1 MGAGAGVWL
10 VCGQGW
16 GRIAVLPVWISRLV
30 QGHELPPG
38 SAVGHI
44 CSLHRACIIGNFA
57 RGFCKLEVRDVWGV
71 S

>member
-1 MGAGAGVWL
+1 MLACL
-10 VCGQGW
+10 DF
-16 GRIAVLPVWISRLV
+16 PPLV

-57 RGFCKLEVRDVWGV
+57 RGFCSASEVRDVWGV